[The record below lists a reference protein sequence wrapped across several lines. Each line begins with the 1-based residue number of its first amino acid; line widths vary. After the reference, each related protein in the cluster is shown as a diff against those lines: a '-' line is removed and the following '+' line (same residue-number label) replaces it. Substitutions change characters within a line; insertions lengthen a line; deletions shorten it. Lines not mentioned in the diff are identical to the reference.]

1 VANQQVKQS
10 VVPVRVTL
18 TKRGGQWLV
27 LEMSPIH
34 AR

>member
-1 VANQQVKQS
+1 
-10 VVPVRVTL
+10 VPVRVTL
-18 TKRGGQWLV
+18 TKRGDQWMV